1 MHNILMSERPE
12 VLLATDSF
20 CGIWL
25 AHIGA
30 ILKLFGS
37 FHTKEVEQPALW
49 LSSKLNV
56 RAVNGEL
63 TAGKHNLKWVFLQ
76 FHKNYIVI
84 RLAKSN

>member
-1 MHNILMSERPE
+1 MSERPE
-12 VLLATDSF
+12 LF

-37 FHTKEVEQPALW
+37 FHAEVVEQLALW

-63 TAGKHNLKWVFLQ
+63 TAGKHNLKLVFLQ
-76 FHKNYIVI
+76 SHKN
-84 RLAKSN
+84 